1 MPYRTLRHVAEEAPT
16 TPPARDLS
24 TLIGPDK
31 MRATALMSHTNPWL
45 DIHPPGAPYQRH
57 HHTTNPPRGV
67 VGLAMRHM
75 PPWFLQD
82 ILLADVTGALQRI
95 HASRCT
101 SQSHPTLHNLDPG
114 YT

>member
-1 MPYRTLRHVAEEAPT
+1 
-16 TPPARDLS
+16 
-24 TLIGPDK
+24 
-31 MRATALMSHTNPWL
+31 MRETALMSHTNPEL
-45 DIHPPGAPYQRH
+45 DIHLLGAPFQRH

-67 VGLAMRHM
+67 VGLAVRHM
-75 PPWFLQD
+75 PPRFLHD

-101 SQSHPTLHNLDPG
+101 SLSHPTLHAVDPG